1 MGPVLGFVS
10 LVLLLMQV
18 LLIARALL
26 DWSVVLAG
34 PSAAGS
40 LRSRL
45 SNGVRSITEPILA
58 PVRRVIPPL
67 RVGGMAIDLSFI
79 VVFFA
84 IVLLRGFIS

>member
-34 PSAAGS
+34 PSATGS
-40 LRSRL
+40 FRSRL
-45 SNGVRSITEPILA
+45 SNGVRSVTEPILA
-58 PVRRVIPPL
+58 PVRRVVPPL
-67 RVGGMAIDLSFI
+67 RAGGVSIDLSFI
-79 VVFFA
+79 IVFLA
-84 IVLLRGFIS
+84 IVLIRGFIS